1 MSWLLAVPVL
11 LPLLGAGTSLMLARF
26 RRAQGI
32 ISVVV
37 LAAVLAV
44 AIVLLVAVDSG
55 PIVLNIGGWSA
66 PVGIV
71 LVADRLSAL
80 LLVVSVAVTLAVLVY
95 SFAQNVA
102 DGDEGAPVTI
112 YHPTFLVLSA
122 GVSNA
127 FLAGDLFN
135 LYVGFEMLLVASFV
149 LITLG
154 GTRDRIR
161 SGTVYIIV
169 SFISSFIFL
178 AGIAYVYAAA
188 GTVNMAQLAQRLP
201 EIDPSVTVV
210 LEAVLLIAFGIKAA
224 LFPLSAWL
232 PDSYPTAPAP
242 VTAVF
247 AGLLTKVGV
256 YAIIRSQVTLFG
268 DSRMSTVLLVVAA
281 AAMIVGILGAV
292 AQADLKRLLSFT
304 LISHIGYMIWGI
316 GTATTDGL
324 SAAIFYV
331 AHHITVQ
338 TGLFLVAGL
347 IERRGG
353 TTSLVR
359 LGSLARLA
367 PLLAVLY
374 LVPALNLAGIPP
386 FSGFLGKVGLMQA
399 AATEGSWM
407 SWTLV
412 GAGLVTSLLTLYAVV
427 KAWNMAFWQE
437 APEELEGQSTPA
449 TMTLS
454 AGAVIAMSLG
464 MTVAA
469 GPIVDYA
476 DTAARDLMLRTP
488 YIAAVLP
495 GGERGDGIS
504 DEIAERGE
512 RSEEMPVETPSE
524 DQPVGEEGVP

>member
-1 MSWLLAVPVL
+1 MSWLLAVPII
-11 LPLLGAGTSLMLARF
+11 LPFLGAGASMVLARF

-32 ISVVV
+32 ISVSVLTVV
-37 LAAVLAV
+37 LVVAV
-44 AIVLLVAVDSG
+44 VLLVAVDSG
-55 PIVLNIGGWSA
+55 PVVLNIGGWSA

-71 LVADRLSAL
+71 LIADRLAAL

-95 SFAQNVA
+95 SFAQNIA

-112 YHPTFLVLSA
+112 YHPTFLILSA

-135 LYVGFEMLLVASFV
+135 LYVGFEILLVSSFV

-161 SGTVYIIV
+161 SGTVYIVV
-169 SFISSFIFL
+169 SLISSFIFL

-201 EIDPSVTVV
+201 EIDPGVTIV

-268 DSRMSTVLLVVAA
+268 DDRMSPVLMWVAL

-304 LISHIGYMIWGI
+304 LISHIGYMIWGL

-386 FSGFLGKVGLMQA
+386 FTGFLGKVGLMQA
-399 AATEGSWM
+399 GAAEGSWM
-407 SWTLV
+407 SWMLIA
-412 GAGLVTSLLTLYAVV
+412 GGLVTSLLTLYAVV

-437 APEELEGQSTPA
+437 APEELRGTPSPRM
-449 TMTLS
+449 MTVS
-454 AGAVIAMSLG
+454 AGAVVALSLG
-464 MTVAA
+464 MSVGA
-469 GPIVDYA
+469 GPLVDYT
-476 DTAARDLMLRTP
+476 DTAARDLVLRTP
-488 YIAAVLP
+488 YVAAVLP
-495 GGERGDGIS
+495 GGTRGDGIS
-504 DEIAERGE
+504 DEVAEEGE
-512 RSEEMPVETPSE
+512 RAEDEPVEAPSDE
-524 DQPVGEEGVP
+524 GPVGEEGVP